1 MDEVRGVVSATLKVW
16 LIRFLSSVKITRIYV
31 LLHFCHYIDSSV
43 FLEIAREGA
52 VVPLAP

>member
-16 LIRFLSSVKITRIYV
+16 VIRFLSSVKITRIYV
-31 LLHFCHYIDSSV
+31 LLHFCHCIDSSV

>member
-1 MDEVRGVVSATLKVW
+1 MDEVRGVVGATLKVW
-16 LIRFLSSVKITRIYV
+16 VIRFLSSVKITRIYV
-31 LLHFCHYIDSSV
+31 LLYFCHYIDSSV

>member
-1 MDEVRGVVSATLKVW
+1 MDDVRGVVSATLKVW
-16 LIRFLSSVKITRIYV
+16 VIRFLSSVKITRIDV